1 MRAHHERIARALS
14 LKPQQ
19 VEAVARLLEDGA
31 TVPFV
36 ARYRKEATSSLDE
49 VAIAAIR
56 DQLAT
61 LAELDRRRTTIV
73 RSLQERDLLSPELER
88 QLAGA
93 QTRAELEDLYLP
105 YRPKRKTRASVARER
120 GLEPLADALCA
131 QDDRRIDVRAFVDRR
146 AGVDDPEAALAGA
159 RDIVAERVNEH
170 AEARAELRALFES
183 RARLTAKVVKAK
195 RADASKFRDYFDW
208 GEPLRNAPSH
218 RVLAVL
224 RGKNEGLLTVTARP
238 EEPEAIRRL
247 KRRFVHGRGLARA
260 QVELAI
266 TDAYKRLMMPS
277 LEKEALAHA
286 KSRAD
291 HEAITVFATNL
302 REILMAAPLG
312 PKPVLSIDPGFRTG
326 CKVAVLD
333 AHGGLLHH
341 TTVFVHQSPAR
352 REQAGQ
358 EIVAVCRRFAV
369 EAIAV
374 GNGTAGRETE
384 QFVRDLELDL
394 PVISVDESGASIY
407 SASATARD
415 EFPELDLTVRG
426 AISIGR
432 RLQDPLAELVKLEPK
447 SIGVGQYQHDVDQR
461 ALAESLADTIRSAVN
476 AVGVDLNSASPQLL
490 AHVAGL
496 TTRLAAS
503 IVEWRATHGP
513 FPDRASLR
521 RVPRLGAR
529 AFEQAAGFLRIADAS
544 HPLDGSAVHPERYAL
559 VERIAADQGCTITEL
574 LRRRELREAID
585 IDAYVTDE
593 VGRPT
598 LRDIITELGKPGRD
612 PRPAFEAFRFA
623 DVHRI
628 EDLSPGM
635 VLPGVVTNVTKF
647 GAFVD
652 VGVHNDGLVH
662 ISQLADRFVR
672 DPNEVVKVRQQV
684 TVTVTSV
691 DLDRKRIGLSMR
703 SDAVSDAAST
713 AR

>member
-1 MRAHHERIARALS
+1 MRAHHEHIARALS
-14 LKPQQ
+14 LELRQ
-19 VEAVARLLEDGA
+19 VEAAARLLDDGS
-31 TVPFV
+31 TVPFI

-88 QLAGA
+88 QLARA

-105 YRPKRKTRASVARER
+105 YRPKRRTRASVARER
-120 GLEPLADALCA
+120 GLEPLADALCD
-131 QDDRRIDVRAFVDRR
+131 QDGRRIDARAFVDPR
-146 AGVDDPEAALAGA
+146 AGVEDPEAALAGA
-159 RDIVAERVNEH
+159 RDIVAERINEH

-183 RARLTAKVVKAK
+183 RALLTAKVVKAK
-195 RADASKFRDYFDW
+195 RDDASKFRDYFDW
-208 GEPLRNAPSH
+208 SEPLRHAPSH

-238 EEPEAIRRL
+238 EEHEATRRL
-247 KRRFVHGRGLARA
+247 ERRFVHGRGLARA
-260 QVELAI
+260 QVELAV

-277 LEKEALAHA
+277 LEKEALGQA
-286 KSRAD
+286 KIRAD
-291 HEAITVFATNL
+291 REAIVVFATNL

-341 TTVFVHQSPAR
+341 ATVFVHQSPAR
-352 REQAGQ
+352 RGQAGQ
-358 EIVAVCRRFAV
+358 QIVTACRRFAV

-384 QFVRDLELDL
+384 QFVQDLGLDL
-394 PVISVDESGASIY
+394 PVITVDESGASIY
-407 SASATARD
+407 SASPIARD
-415 EFPELDLTVRG
+415 EFPDLDLTVRG

-432 RLQDPLAELVKLEPK
+432 RLQDPLAELVKLDPK

-461 ALAESLADTIRSAVN
+461 ALAESLADTTRSAVN

-496 TTRLAAS
+496 TARLAAS

-544 HPLDGSAVHPERYAL
+544 HPLDASAVHPERYAL
-559 VERIAADQGCTITEL
+559 VEKIAADQGCTVADL
-574 LRRRELREAID
+574 LRRSELREAVD

-612 PRPAFEAFRFA
+612 PRPAFEAFHFA

-628 EDLSPGM
+628 EDLSLGM
-635 VLPGVVTNVTKF
+635 VLPGIVTNVTKF

-672 DPNEVVKVRQQV
+672 DPSEIVKVRQQV

-703 SDAVSDAAST
+703 SDAAPKAG
-713 AR
+713 